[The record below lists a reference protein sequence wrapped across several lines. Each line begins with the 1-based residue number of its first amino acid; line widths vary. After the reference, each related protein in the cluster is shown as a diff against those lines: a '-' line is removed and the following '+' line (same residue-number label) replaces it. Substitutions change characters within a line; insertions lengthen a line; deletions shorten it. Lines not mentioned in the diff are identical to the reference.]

1 MTYHPDAQAAAA
13 ESPFTPISDC
23 MCCGKPASG
32 PTVSYDL
39 TVEGGVVRAL
49 FHRDCAFAM
58 AQRIIC
64 DAWPRRRDGELM
76 RNDQ

>member
-1 MTYHPDAQAAAA
+1 MTFYADTDAA
-13 ESPFTPISDC
+13 ETSPFNNHETCPA
-23 MCCGKPASG
+23 CGEPSSG
-32 PTVSYDL
+32 STVGY
-39 TVEGGVVRAL
+39 VRVL

-64 DAWPRRRDGELM
+64 DAWPNRRAGEWM